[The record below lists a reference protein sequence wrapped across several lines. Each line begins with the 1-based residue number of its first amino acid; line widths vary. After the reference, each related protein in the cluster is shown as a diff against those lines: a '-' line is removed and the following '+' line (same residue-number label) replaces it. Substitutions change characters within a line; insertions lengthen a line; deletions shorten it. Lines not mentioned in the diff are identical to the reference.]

1 MFYSLFGLGFV
12 AGFLIIVG
20 IILLLMNLGVISA
33 AVWAWWP
40 IILIII
46 GIYILT
52 LKKRR
57 KKIAVHNI
65 FSKLASDDRI
75 QSKLNKIIET
85 VDSVVEKKIDEW
97 HEEATH
103 KREKGENI
111 NEDEGFNGKQKVHL

>member
-1 MFYSLFGLGFV
+1 MFYSLFGLGFI
-12 AGFLIIVG
+12 AGFLIIIG
-20 IILLLMNLGVISA
+20 IILLLINLGVISA

-40 IILIII
+40 LILVVI
-46 GIYILT
+46 GVYILT

-85 VDSVVEKKIDEW
+85 VDNVVEKKIDEW
-97 HEEATH
+97 HEEAVS
-103 KREKGENI
+103 KRETKENI
-111 NEDEGFNGKQKVHL
+111 NEDESFNGKQKVHL

>member
-12 AGFLIIVG
+12 AGFLIILG
-20 IILLLMNLGVISA
+20 IIFLLVNLGVISA

-40 IILIII
+40 IILIIV
-46 GIYILT
+46 GVYILT

-85 VDSVVEKKIDEW
+85 VDNVVEKKIDEW
-97 HEEATH
+97 HDEATS
-103 KREKGENI
+103 KKETRNDI
-111 NEDEGFNGKQKVHL
+111 NEDESFNGKQKVHL

>member
-1 MFYSLFGLGFV
+1 MFYSFFGLGFV

-20 IILLLMNLGVISA
+20 ILFLLVNLGIISA

-40 IILIII
+40 ILLIVI

-65 FSKLASDDRI
+65 FSKLASNDKI

-85 VDSVVEKKIDEW
+85 VDQVVEKKIDEW
-97 HEEATH
+97 HDEAMS
-103 KREKGENI
+103 EKGEEEI
-111 NEDEGFNGKQKVHL
+111 RTNETHHTKSKVQL

>member
-1 MFYSLFGLGFV
+1 MFYSFFGLGFV

-20 IILLLMNLGVISA
+20 AIFLLVNLGIISA

-40 IILIII
+40 ILLVIV

-65 FSKLASDDRI
+65 FSKLASDDRV

-85 VDSVVEKKIDEW
+85 VDQVVEKKIDEW
-97 HEEATH
+97 HDEAMNEKETEDIKRNETH
-103 KREKGENI
+103 HTKPKI
-111 NEDEGFNGKQKVHL
+111 QL

>member
-20 IILLLMNLGVISA
+20 VIFLLVNLGIISA

-40 IILIII
+40 ILLIIV

-65 FSKLASDDRI
+65 FSRLASDDRI

-85 VDSVVEKKIDEW
+85 VDQVVEKKIDEW
-97 HEEATH
+97 HDEAMSEKEAEET
-103 KREKGENI
+103 RRNENHHT
-111 NEDEGFNGKQKVHL
+111 KQKIQL

>member
-12 AGFLIIVG
+12 AGFLIVIGV
-20 IILLLMNLGVISA
+20 IFLLVNLGVISA

-40 IILIII
+40 IILVIV

-65 FSKLASDDRI
+65 FSKLASDDRV

-85 VDSVVEKKIDEW
+85 VDQVVEKKIDEW
-97 HEEATH
+97 HDETMKEKEAEDIKRNETH
-103 KREKGENI
+103 YTKP
-111 NEDEGFNGKQKVHL
+111 KVQL

>member
-20 IILLLMNLGVISA
+20 ILFLLVNLGIISA

-40 IILIII
+40 ILLIVV

-57 KKIAVHNI
+57 KKIAVHSI
-65 FSKLASDDRI
+65 FSRLASDDRV

-85 VDSVVEKKIDEW
+85 VDQVVEKKIDEW
-97 HEEATH
+97 HDEAMSEKETEETKRNETH
-103 KREKGENI
+103 HTKS
-111 NEDEGFNGKQKVHL
+111 KVQL

>member
-1 MFYSLFGLGFV
+1 MFYSLFGMGFV
-12 AGFLIIVG
+12 AGFLIIIG
-20 IILLLMNLGVISA
+20 IIFLLVNLGVISA

-40 IILIII
+40 ILLIIV
-46 GIYILT
+46 GIYIFT

-85 VDSVVEKKIDEW
+85 VDNVVEKKIDEW
-97 HEEATH
+97 HEEVTN
-103 KREKGENI
+103 KKETRDDI
-111 NEDEGFNGKQKVHL
+111 NEDESFNGKQKVHL

>member
-1 MFYSLFGLGFV
+1 MGFV
-12 AGFLIIVG
+12 AGFLIIIGV
-20 IILLLMNLGVISA
+20 IFLLVNLGVISA

-40 IILIII
+40 ILLIVV

-85 VDSVVEKKIDEW
+85 VDSVVEQKIDEW
-97 HEEATH
+97 HEEATS
-103 KREKGENI
+103 KRETRNDI
-111 NEDEGFNGKQKVHL
+111 NEDESFNGKQKVHL

>member
-97 HEEATH
+97 HEEAVS
-103 KREKGENI
+103 KRETKENI
-111 NEDEGFNGKQKVHL
+111 NEDESFNGKQKVHL

>member
-1 MFYSLFGLGFV
+1 MFYSLFGLGFM

-20 IILLLMNLGVISA
+20 IIFLLVNLGIISA

-40 IILIII
+40 ILLVVV

-65 FSKLASDDRI
+65 FSKLASDDRV

-85 VDSVVEKKIDEW
+85 VDQVVEKKIDEW
-97 HEEATH
+97 HDETMQEKEAEETRTH
-103 KREKGENI
+103 EAHHTKP
-111 NEDEGFNGKQKVHL
+111 KVQL

>member
-1 MFYSLFGLGFV
+1 MLYSLFGLGFV
-12 AGFLIIVG
+12 AGFLIVIGIVM
-20 IILLLMNLGVISA
+20 LLVNLGVISA

-40 IILIII
+40 LLLVVV
-46 GIYILT
+46 GVYILT

-75 QSKLNKIIET
+75 QSKLNKIVDA

-97 HEEATH
+97 HEEVTN
-103 KREKGENI
+103 KKEEKGYAQ
-111 NEDEGFNGKQKVHL
+111 EDEEFNGKQKVHL

>member
-1 MFYSLFGLGFV
+1 M

-20 IILLLMNLGVISA
+20 VIFLLVNLGIISA

-40 IILIII
+40 ILLIIV

-65 FSKLASDDRI
+65 FSRLASDDRI

-85 VDSVVEKKIDEW
+85 VDQVVEKKIDEW
-97 HEEATH
+97 HDEAMSEKEAEET
-103 KREKGENI
+103 RRNENHHT
-111 NEDEGFNGKQKVHL
+111 KQKIQL

>member
-12 AGFLIIVG
+12 AGFLIVVG
-20 IILLLMNLGVISA
+20 ILFLLVNLGVISA

-40 IILIII
+40 ILLVVV

-85 VDSVVEKKIDEW
+85 VDQVVEKKIDEW
-97 HEEATH
+97 HEEATG
-103 KREKGENI
+103 EKEEEETRTHETHHTKSKI
-111 NEDEGFNGKQKVHL
+111 QL